1 MKLKIMRVSRAE
13 LNILVLLWC
22 WRSIESLLVWMFP
35 AAGLQAPAASCC
47 TQYCI
52 LCPFQPWNFCSRNC
66 SFHEGHGERH
76 HPSNLAPSKL
86 ETYHQVSELVTW
98 KGCFTEAKKL
108 VAFVRLRS
116 GYVENLLSVTI
127 NFSFYGH
134 FFQLVTSRS
143 YKYCQCRHLFP

>member
-1 MKLKIMRVSRAE
+1 MVREFARFNFPL
-13 LNILVLLWC
+13 
-22 WRSIESLLVWMFP
+22 P
-35 AAGLQAPAASCC
+35 AAAPALQSLQCSAVGSAAASCC

-98 KGCFTEAKKL
+98 KGCFIEAKKL
-108 VAFVRLRS
+108 VAFVRLQS

-127 NFSFYGH
+127 NFSFYGR

-143 YKYCQCRHLFP
+143 YKYCQCRHLCP